1 MRYIIRSSEKASSS
15 ASEMETKALLHL
27 LCEDGGNGN
36 IIGFAIDFFNDVT
49 GMDRNALRLYD
60 VQSKGTDSG
69 PSALGEELVT
79 LYKNYISEFKRF
91 FVAQILF
98 VRSVTR
104 PVLGDQVLTEFRYC
118 DMTEAA
124 QIKLRSSFV
133 QMCRDKTY
141 IDNDFLDDEVIDA
154 FLDQVLF
161 VVAKPDK
168 EDYIRPL
175 IKTNNALGTTDRDLR
190 AIFAEIR
197 KKQLGIKTSSKVEG
211 LELKSPF
218 EAYNSGRILRRS
230 DIELLVISRVL
241 NRNPLKAGV
250 PKPFESIY
258 NGFEEDYAEE
268 MLEGCQNDLAKQMF
282 TTPEASAFWKLL
294 NDIVTAIKN
303 DPDKGVE
310 EIYRELPLSTLDSCR
325 QMDALSHQY
334 FISIVK
340 EGLKIDKD

>member
-1 MRYIIRSSEKASSS
+1 M
-15 ASEMETKALLHL
+15 
-27 LCEDGGNGN
+27 
-36 IIGFAIDFFNDVT
+36 
-49 GMDRNALRLYD
+49 
-60 VQSKGTDSG
+60 
-69 PSALGEELVT
+69 
-79 LYKNYISEFKRF
+79 
-91 FVAQILF
+91 
-98 VRSVTR
+98 
-104 PVLGDQVLTEFRYC
+104 
-118 DMTEAA
+118 
-124 QIKLRSSFV
+124 
-133 QMCRDKTY
+133 
-141 IDNDFLDDEVIDA
+141 
-154 FLDQVLF
+154 
-161 VVAKPDK
+161 
-168 EDYIRPL
+168 
-175 IKTNNALGTTDRDLR
+175 R

-218 EAYNSGRILRRS
+218 EAFNSGRFLRRS

-310 EIYRELPLSTLDSCR
+310 EIYREIPLSTLDGCR
-325 QMDALSHQY
+325 QMDGLSHQY

>member
-1 MRYIIRSSEKASSS
+1 MGYTIRSSEKTSSS

-27 LCEDGGNGN
+27 LCEDDNKGD
-36 IIGFAIDFFNDVT
+36 IVGFAIDFFNDVT
-49 GMDRNALRLYD
+49 GMDRNAFRLYD
-60 VQSKGTDSG
+60 IQSKGTDSG
-69 PSALGEELVT
+69 PSALGQELVT
-79 LYKNYISEFKRF
+79 LYKNYSSEFKGF

-98 VRSVTR
+98 VRSVTK
-104 PVLGDQVLTEFRYC
+104 PVLGDQMLSEFRYC
-118 DMTEAA
+118 DMTETA
-124 QIKLRSSFV
+124 QKKLRSSFM
-133 QMCRDKTY
+133 QACEDKTY
-141 IDNDFLDDEVIDA
+141 IDDGLLDDETVDS
-154 FLDQVLF
+154 FLNQVVF

-175 IKTNNALGTTDRDLR
+175 IKTNNALGATDRDLR

-211 LELKSPF
+211 LELARPS
-218 EAYNSGRILRRS
+218 EAFSSGRFLRRS
-230 DIELLVISRVL
+230 DIELLVISRLL

-250 PKPFESIY
+250 PRPFEPIY

-282 TTPEASAFWKLL
+282 ATTEAPAFWTLL
-294 NDIVTAIKN
+294 SDIVTAIKN
-303 DPDKGVE
+303 NPDKDVK
-310 EIYRELPLSTLDSCR
+310 EIYRDIPPSTLNGCR

-340 EGLKIDKD
+340 EGLRVD

>member
-1 MRYIIRSSEKASSS
+1 MGYTIRSSEKTSSS

-27 LCEDGGNGN
+27 LCKDGDKGD
-36 IIGFAIDFFNDVT
+36 IVGFAIDFFNDVT
-49 GMDRNALRLYD
+49 GMDRNAFRLYD

-69 PSALGEELVT
+69 PSALGQELVT
-79 LYKNYISEFKRF
+79 LYKNYSSEFKGF

-98 VRSVTR
+98 VRSVTK
-104 PVLGDQVLTEFRYC
+104 PVLGDQMLSEFRYC
-118 DMTEAA
+118 DMTETA
-124 QIKLRSSFV
+124 QKKLRSSFL
-133 QMCRDKTY
+133 QACEDKTY
-141 IDNDFLDDEVIDA
+141 IDDGLLDDETVDS
-154 FLDQVLF
+154 FLNQVVF

-175 IKTNNALGTTDRDLR
+175 IKTNNALGATDRDLR

-211 LELKSPF
+211 LELARPS
-218 EAYNSGRILRRS
+218 EAFSSGRFLRRS
-230 DIELLVISRVL
+230 DIELLVISRLL

-250 PKPFESIY
+250 PRPFELIY

-268 MLEGCQNDLAKQMF
+268 ILEGCQNDLAKQMF
-282 TTPEASAFWKLL
+282 ATTEAPAFWTLL
-294 NDIVTAIKN
+294 SDIVTAIKN
-303 DPDKGVE
+303 NPDKDVE
-310 EIYRELPLSTLDSCR
+310 EIYQDISPSTLNGCK

-340 EGLKIDKD
+340 EGLKID

>member
-1 MRYIIRSSEKASSS
+1 M
-15 ASEMETKALLHL
+15 
-27 LCEDGGNGN
+27 
-36 IIGFAIDFFNDVT
+36 
-49 GMDRNALRLYD
+49 
-60 VQSKGTDSG
+60 
-69 PSALGEELVT
+69 VT

-104 PVLGDQVLTEFRYC
+104 PVLGDQLLTEFRYR

-141 IDNDFLDDEVIDA
+141 IDNDFLDDEAIDA

-211 LELKSPF
+211 LELKSPS

-258 NGFEEDYAEE
+258 NDFEEDYAEE

-310 EIYRELPLSTLDSCR
+310 EIYREIPLSTLDSCG

>member
-1 MRYIIRSSEKASSS
+1 MGYTIRSSEKTSSS

-27 LCEDGGNGN
+27 LCEDGDKGD
-36 IIGFAIDFFNDVT
+36 IVGFAIDFFNDVT
-49 GMDRNALRLYD
+49 GMDRNAFRLYD

-69 PSALGEELVT
+69 PSALGQELVT
-79 LYKNYISEFKRF
+79 LYKNYSSEFKGF

-98 VRSVTR
+98 VRSVTK
-104 PVLGDQVLTEFRYC
+104 PVLGDQMLSEFRYC
-118 DMTEAA
+118 DMTETA
-124 QIKLRSSFV
+124 QKKLRSSFI
-133 QMCRDKTY
+133 QACEDKTY
-141 IDNDFLDDEVIDA
+141 IDDGLLDDETVDS
-154 FLDQVLF
+154 FLNQVVF

-175 IKTNNALGTTDRDLR
+175 IKTNNALGATDRDLR

-211 LELKSPF
+211 LELARPS
-218 EAYNSGRILRRS
+218 EAFSSGRFLRRS
-230 DIELLVISRVL
+230 DIELLVISRLL

-250 PKPFESIY
+250 PRPFEPIY

-268 MLEGCQNDLAKQMF
+268 ILEGCQNDLAKQMF
-282 TTPEASAFWKLL
+282 ATTEAPAFWTLL
-294 NDIVTAIKN
+294 SDIVTAIKN
-303 DPDKGVE
+303 NPDKDVE
-310 EIYRELPLSTLDSCR
+310 EIYQDISPSTLNGCK

-340 EGLKIDKD
+340 EGLKVD

>member
-1 MRYIIRSSEKASSS
+1 MGYTIRSSEKTSSS

-27 LCEDGGNGN
+27 LCEDDNKGD
-36 IIGFAIDFFNDVT
+36 IVGFAIDFFNDVT
-49 GMDRNALRLYD
+49 GMDRNAFRLYD
-60 VQSKGTDSG
+60 IQSKGTDSG
-69 PSALGEELVT
+69 PSALGQELVT
-79 LYKNYISEFKRF
+79 LYKNYSSEFKGF

-98 VRSVTR
+98 VRSVTK
-104 PVLGDQVLTEFRYC
+104 PVLGDQMLSEFRYC
-118 DMTEAA
+118 DMTETA
-124 QIKLRSSFV
+124 QKKLRSSFM
-133 QMCRDKTY
+133 QACEDKTY
-141 IDNDFLDDEVIDA
+141 IDDGLLDDETVDS
-154 FLDQVLF
+154 FLNQVVF

-175 IKTNNALGTTDRDLR
+175 IKTNNALGATDRDLR

-211 LELKSPF
+211 LELARPS
-218 EAYNSGRILRRS
+218 EAFSSGRFLRRS
-230 DIELLVISRVL
+230 DIELLVISRLL

-250 PKPFESIY
+250 PRPFEPIY

-282 TTPEASAFWKLL
+282 ATTEAPAFWTVLS
-294 NDIVTAIKN
+294 DIVTAIKN
-303 DPDKGVE
+303 NPDKDVE
-310 EIYRELPLSTLDSCR
+310 EIYQDISPSTLNGCK

-340 EGLKIDKD
+340 EGLKID

>member
-1 MRYIIRSSEKASSS
+1 MGYTIRSSEKTSSS

-27 LCEDGGNGN
+27 LCEDDNKGD
-36 IIGFAIDFFNDVT
+36 IVGFAIDFFNDVT
-49 GMDRNALRLYD
+49 GMDRNAFRLYD
-60 VQSKGTDSG
+60 IQSKGTDSG
-69 PSALGEELVT
+69 PSALGQELVT
-79 LYKNYISEFKRF
+79 LYKNYSSEFKGF

-98 VRSVTR
+98 VRSVTK
-104 PVLGDQVLTEFRYC
+104 PVLGDQMLSEFRYC
-118 DMTEAA
+118 DMTETA
-124 QIKLRSSFV
+124 QKKLRSSFM
-133 QMCRDKTY
+133 QACEDKTY
-141 IDNDFLDDEVIDA
+141 IDDGLLDDETVDS
-154 FLDQVLF
+154 FLNQVVF

-175 IKTNNALGTTDRDLR
+175 IKTNNALGATDRDLR

-211 LELKSPF
+211 LELARPS
-218 EAYNSGRILRRS
+218 EAFSSGRFLRRS
-230 DIELLVISRVL
+230 DIELLVISRLL

-250 PKPFESIY
+250 PRPFEPIY

-282 TTPEASAFWKLL
+282 ATTEAPAFWTLL
-294 NDIVTAIKN
+294 SDIVTAIKN
-303 DPDKGVE
+303 NPDKDVE
-310 EIYRELPLSTLDSCR
+310 EIYQDISPSTLNGCK

-340 EGLKIDKD
+340 EGLKID